1 MDTTTTREADLVAEL
16 NDMLQLDH
24 DAVHAYTLAAKL
36 LKSEVHRNTIESY
49 RADHERHIRELT
61 ELVRAHGGIPM
72 QLPHPTGPFKLAVQA
87 AGKLG
92 GDRGV
97 LLAFKA
103 NERQVRDKYR
113 RVANRQ
119 HPEDVAVVLQRAA
132 ADEAKHYAW
141 ALEAL
146 EDLGVSQSGRA
157 ARVAAAMEEPHAR
170 MADMMEGAG
179 RGAMRAVERARRA
192 VGGRKAAAG
201 AGVAALLLVAGV
213 GMLVSGMRGR
223 R

>member
-1 MDTTTTREADLVAEL
+1 MEPTTTREADLVAEL

-24 DAVHAYTLAAKL
+24 DAVHAYTLAARL
-36 LKSEVHRNTIESY
+36 LRSDAHRATIESY

-113 RVANRQ
+113 RTANRR
-119 HPEDVAVVLQRAA
+119 HPEDVTLVLQRAA
-132 ADEAKHYAW
+132 ADEATHYAW
-141 ALEAL
+141 VLEAL

-157 ARVAAAMEEPHAR
+157 ARLEAAMEVPHAR
-170 MADMMEGAG
+170 MADMLEGAG
-179 RGAMRAVERARRA
+179 RGAMRVAERARRA

-201 AGVAALLLVAGV
+201 AGLAAVVLVAGV
-213 GMLVSGMRGR
+213 GLLVSGMRGR

>member
-1 MDTTTTREADLVAEL
+1 MDQTMTREADLVAEL

-24 DAVHAYTLAAKL
+24 DAVHAYTLAASL
-36 LKSEVHRNTIESY
+36 LGSETHRNTLESY

-61 ELVRAHGGIPM
+61 QLIRDHGGIPI

-87 AGKLG
+87 AGKMG

-113 RVANRQ
+113 RVANAQ
-119 HPEDVAVVLQRAA
+119 HPEDVALVLQRAA
-132 ADEAKHYAW
+132 RDEETHYAW

-146 EDLGVSQSGRA
+146 EDLGVSQSSTVGRME
-157 ARVAAAMEEPHAR
+157 AAMEIPHAR
-170 MADMMEGAG
+170 MADMVEGAG
-179 RGAMRAVERARRA
+179 KGVMKVAERARRS

-201 AGVAALLLVAGV
+201 AGLAAVLVAAGV
-213 GMLVSGMRGR
+213 GLLVSGLGR
-223 R
+223 RR